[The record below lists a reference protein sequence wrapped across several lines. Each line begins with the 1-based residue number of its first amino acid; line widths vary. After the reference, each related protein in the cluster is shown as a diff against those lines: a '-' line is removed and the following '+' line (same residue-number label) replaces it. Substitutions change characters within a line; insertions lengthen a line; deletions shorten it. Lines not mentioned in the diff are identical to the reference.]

1 MENDEYKFRPEP
13 HCPVVDIDGV
23 IADGKQFDID
33 ITLPKDKRNVIF
45 GTVKDSYKEPVKD
58 AVVKLV
64 EIKFGKDGKK
74 VRLPISHTF
83 TTDDGEFVFG
93 PLCDDKEYG
102 IVIWVNDVRHY
113 KICAK
118 IDHENDCL
126 RGKPSHDCGC
136 MIPEHK
142 PDYKPEQKPDCK
154 PDYKPQPRQ

>member
-1 MENDEYKFRPEP
+1 MENNEYFRPEP

-45 GTVKDSYKEPVKD
+45 GTVKDNYKDSVKD

-64 EIKFGKDGKK
+64 EIKNGKDGKK
-74 VRLPISHTF
+74 ERLPISHTF

-93 PLCDDKEYG
+93 PLCEDKEYG

-126 RGKPSHDCGC
+126 KGKHSHDCGC
-136 MIPEHK
+136 MIPGNK
-142 PDYKPEQKPDCK
+142 PDYRPEEKPDCK
-154 PDYKPQPRQ
+154 PDPKNI